1 MMDIGFNI
9 IERNNPEIFPEK
21 ISIIKFLKGL
31 EKGEKFSRDFA
42 IIGVDSLIYYVENRD
57 DISKY
62 IKNILLDNVNQLVAR
77 NYIIQVIIEG
87 RLEVVEDAEKP
98 IVNYKNETFNLY
110 QIFGRMKRIDL
121 RHFHAPLNI
130 QS

>member
-9 IERNNPEIFPEK
+9 IEKNNPEIFPERM
-21 ISIIKFLKGL
+21 SIVKFVKGL
-31 EKGEKFSRDFA
+31 ERGENFPPDFA
-42 IIGVDSLIYYVENRD
+42 IIGVDSLIYYAENRD
-57 DISKY
+57 KVSKY
-62 IKNILLDNVNQLVAR
+62 IRNILLDNVNQLVAG

-87 RLEVVEDAEKP
+87 HLEVIEDAEKP
-98 IVNYKNETFNLY
+98 IVNYKNETFDLY